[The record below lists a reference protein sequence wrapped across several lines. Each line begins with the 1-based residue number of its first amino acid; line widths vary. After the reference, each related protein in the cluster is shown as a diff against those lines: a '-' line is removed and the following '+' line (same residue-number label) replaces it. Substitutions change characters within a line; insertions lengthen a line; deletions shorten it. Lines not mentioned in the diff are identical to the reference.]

1 VPTGAE
7 DIAGPTACP
16 TLSRLTDLCHRRLIF
31 TVVHNAALTQHD
43 VVGCSLGPEVEQ
55 MRRREFITL
64 LGGAAAAWPLAAGA
78 QQADKLPTKPKTPVI
93 GFLHSG
99 SPEQNVERLAAYR
112 RGLSEAGFVE
122 GQNVVI
128 EYRWAAGQ
136 NDKLPAM
143 AADLIRQRVD
153 VIATPGSTDAALA
166 AKSVTATIPIVFAA
180 GSDVIALGLVASLN
194 RPGGNVTGVTSL
206 NTEVVAKRLGIV
218 RELAP
223 QASSYFAL
231 VNPSSVLA
239 EPFMRDLE
247 AGAASLGIHIEIL
260 RASTAAEIDSAFA
273 QLPQRPD
280 TVMLVST
287 DAFFFS
293 RRAEIVALVARRPLP
308 AMYDNREYP
317 WPAGSRAME
326 RISSTS

>member
-1 VPTGAE
+1 M
-7 DIAGPTACP
+7 
-16 TLSRLTDLCHRRLIF
+16 
-31 TVVHNAALTQHD
+31 AA
-43 VVGCSLGPEVEQ
+43 
-55 MRRREFITL
+55 RRRR
-64 LGGAAAAWPLAAGA
+64 AAGRC
-78 QQADKLPTKPKTPVI
+78 KLPTKPKTPVI
-93 GFLHSG
+93 GFLHAG

-273 QLPQRPD
+273 QLPQRRD

-293 RRAEIVALVARRPLP
+293 RR
-308 AMYDNREYP
+308 
-317 WPAGSRAME
+317 GKF
-326 RISSTS
+326 T